1 MMWHKPKGQAL
12 AEFALIVIVLVMLIF
27 VIIETSRIL
36 WAWVTVQN
44 AAREGARYAI
54 TGRANCGSDRLTCVV
69 NATKQTLQTLR
80 LDPNAGYEQDYYY
93 QIEVYTTDDNG
104 YWDTSQLSAGTAGK
118 PVMVR
123 AVYRVP
129 IVTPMLRPIL
139 SSLIVY
145 GQVIMNN
152 EQFDYLGG
160 SSAGVGLPPPISGP
174 PPTVGPTPTPT
185 PPPTDTPTSTP
196 GPSPTPT
203 SSVTPIPCQ
212 TQFDG
217 TLFHGTT
224 FAGVTGNQAGDPIV
238 LYDLDAGAVPVVIAT
253 STLQNISGHACP
265 AYRFVIPVVPPLIG
279 GHALEVRNGNDN
291 TRATAIVAT
300 PPPLETATPT
310 FTPSP
315 TPMPATPTP
324 TSTNTPTTPFIVS
337 NPSCSQGSPIQ
348 FTVEGYNWT
357 NTSAINLYWIPQG
370 QAASLQDIIPAGHPA
385 SFQRF
390 WSLNSVPNGT
400 HTIRAQQG
408 TTISNFTFVVPCP
421 NVTATPPTVTATPTP
436 NPADL
441 IIGQPILI
449 STPPIVEY
457 QPIDIR
463 VVITNTGSVNV
474 NNQFFVDSFFDPP
487 ASAIYSDT
495 IDILYSSGYR
505 GITTLAG
512 GQSRVIT
519 ITAPLGFIGGDTG
532 TREIYTVVDSILQ
545 IPESNEYNNISQA
558 LQVGNVTPAPSP
570 TPVPTLPG
578 SDRISGIVS
587 AYISTWVPQY
597 RAHVYLV
604 AGSNIYTVDTAQ
616 SGYYEFN
623 GVSPGV
629 YDLVACIDIDTTTY
643 VGALTGI
650 VPPNPFADIWM
661 LSDPAGCPYGP

>member
-1 MMWHKPKGQAL
+1 MWHKPKGQAL
-12 AEFALIVIVLVMLIF
+12 AEFALIIIVLLMLIF

-54 TGRANCGSDRLTCVV
+54 TGRASCGSDRLICVI
-69 NATKQTLQTLR
+69 NATKQTLQTLP
-80 LDPNAGYEQDYYY
+80 LAAPNSPYETDNYY
-93 QIEVYTTDDNG
+93 QIEVYTTDENG
-104 YWDTSQLSAGTAGK
+104 YWDTSQMSAGTAGT

-129 IVTPMLRPIL
+129 IVTPMLRPIV
-139 SSLIVY
+139 SSLVLY

-203 SSVTPIPCQ
+203 SSITPIPCQ

-224 FAGVTGNQAGDPIV
+224 FAGVTGNRAGDSIII
-238 LYDLDAGAVPVVIAT
+238 YDLNASSVPVVIAT
-253 STLQNISGHACP
+253 STLQNISGHTCP
-265 AYRFVIPVVPPLIG
+265 AYRFVIPVVPPLVG

-300 PPPLETATPT
+300 PPALETATPT
-310 FTPSP
+310 FTPTR
-315 TPMPATPTP
+315 TPPPATATPTP
-324 TSTNTPTTPFIVS
+324 TRTPATPFIIA

-348 FTVEGYNWT
+348 FMVEGYNWT

-370 QAASLQDIIPAGHPA
+370 QAASLQDIIPAGHPPA
-385 SFQRF
+385 FQRF
-390 WSLNSVPNGT
+390 WSLNGVPNGT

-408 TTISNFTFVVPCP
+408 ATISNFSFVVPCP
-421 NVTATPPTVTATPTP
+421 NVTATPPTVTATATP

-487 ASAIYSDT
+487 VSAIYSDT

-519 ITAPLGFIGGDTG
+519 ITAPLGFVGGDTG

-623 GVSPGV
+623 GVSPGT
-629 YDLVACIDIDTTTY
+629 YNLVACIDIDTTTY